1 MKDWEWTETVSLGD
15 TLYILGGYFEVT
27 NPVPY
32 TFNAPVQIG
41 KSRKDMHPRKKKK
54 DNQE

>member
-15 TLYILGGYFEVT
+15 TLYILGYFEVT